1 MGYEDT
7 SGMGAVM
14 HYGPRTLHGDFG
26 GIKKTEGTLNEV
38 EYIFDYSKVPATA
51 DVLAHSYPA
60 YAKIVSVVTEIIG
73 TVTLGGDRTGI
84 TVQHVVGSADTGAD
98 AAGALTR
105 GTTVVDATL
114 SYTSVGASAAKLAT
128 TLAATGGT
136 TGAITAGKFR
146 VIVKYVTESV
156 DNNL

>member
-7 SGMGAVM
+7 SGLGAVQ
-14 HYGPRTLHGDFG
+14 HYGPRTLHGELG
-26 GIKKTEGTLNEV
+26 GFKKTEGVSNEV
-38 EYIFDYSKVPATA
+38 EYIFDYSDLPATA

-60 YAKIVSVVTEIIG
+60 YAKITNVITEILSD
-73 TVTLGGDRTGI
+73 VTLGGDRTGI
-84 TVQHVVGSADTGAD
+84 TVQHVIGDADTGAD

-105 GTTVVDATL
+105 GTTVVDATVA
-114 SYTSVGASAAKLAT
+114 YTSVGNAAAKLAT
-128 TLAATGGT
+128 ALVATGGT
-136 TGAITAGKFR
+136 NGAITGGKFR

>member
-7 SGMGAVM
+7 SGLGAVQ
-14 HYGPRTLHGDFG
+14 HYGARTLHGELG
-26 GIKKTEGTLNEV
+26 GFKKTEGTLNEV
-38 EYIFDYSKVPATA
+38 EYIFDYSDVPATA
-51 DVLAHSYPA
+51 DALAHSFPA

-73 TVTLGGDRTGI
+73 AVTLSGDRTGI
-84 TVQHVVGSADTGAD
+84 TVQHVIGSADTGAD

-114 SYTSVGASAAKLAT
+114 SYTSVGNAAAKLAT

-136 TGAITAGKFR
+136 NGTLTDGKFR
-146 VIVKYVTESV
+146 VLVKYVTESV